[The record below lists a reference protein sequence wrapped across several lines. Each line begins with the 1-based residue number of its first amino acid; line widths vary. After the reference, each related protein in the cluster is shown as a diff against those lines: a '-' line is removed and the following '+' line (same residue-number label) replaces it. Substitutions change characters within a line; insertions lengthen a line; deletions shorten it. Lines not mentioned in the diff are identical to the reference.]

1 VKLKYLAMKYVDS
14 YLRSLYNG
22 STAVKID
29 IHTLPLEEFSTRLG
43 LMETPNLSFIKSD
56 SPEVEEESEKE
67 SESGSDEDDSSDNDS
82 SDHDS
87 SEDEEDDDTDML
99 LKEKKTKKK
108 KIEKITSKKNIVIF
122 SDAYKK
128 M

>member
-29 IHTLPLEEFSTRLG
+29 IHKLPLEEFSTRIG
-43 LMETPNLSFIKSD
+43 LMETPNLSFIKSSD
-56 SPEVEEESEKE
+56 DKSEEEEEEEESSS
-67 SESGSDEDDSSDNDS
+67 SESNSDGESNSDDDESK
-82 SDHDS
+82 
-87 SEDEEDDDTDML
+87 DEEEEEDLL
-99 LKEKKTKKK
+99 LKEKKTKKN
-108 KIEKITSKKNIVIF
+108 KIDKITSKKNIVIF

>member
-67 SESGSDEDDSSDNDS
+67 SESGSSDEDD

-87 SEDEEDDDTDML
+87 SEDEEDDML